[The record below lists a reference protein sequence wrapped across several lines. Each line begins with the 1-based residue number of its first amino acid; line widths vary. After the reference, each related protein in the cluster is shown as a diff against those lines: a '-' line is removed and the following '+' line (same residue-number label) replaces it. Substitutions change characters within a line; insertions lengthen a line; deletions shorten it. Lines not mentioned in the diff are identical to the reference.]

1 MTLELASNKY
11 LETILNQR
19 LFTAMEIDA
28 SFSSGGVKSTDQLVT
43 LYRSDGSVARSVNY
57 QKSLRRTGSPGS
69 DGTFFAGGLTISSRD
84 MGKMIALL
92 TQDGRFE
99 GVQMM
104 DEESVKLMESYSQ
117 QKVSTGFYQ
126 AMPMRYQEN
135 MYGREGL
142 YFHTGSAYGVYNAY
156 SYDPITGDG
165 VVVLTTGAIGYK
177 DKYGIYSVCA
187 DISKYIYNTIK

>member
-1 MTLELASNKY
+1 
-11 LETILNQR
+11 
-19 LFTAMEIDA
+19 
-28 SFSSGGVKSTDQLVT
+28 VT

-99 GVQMM
+99 GVQML